1 MGHFR
6 SPEPRWARHRQ
17 TGAETGLFERRARRL
32 SAEHGIAVSRAE
44 VTDSPERARD
54 TARRPGGR
62 TVVKSQV
69 RTGGRGKAGGV
80 VRTADPA
87 AARRVLGME
96 VKGRTAA
103 AVMVAEPVDVES
115 ESRVS
120 CVPGPGGGRLP
131 GRRPRRGR
139 HGDRGGRGPAPR
151 GGARVAVEPAE
162 KMTTWRRP
170 GWRKRPARP
179 RRPPTSSYGWG
190 EALVREDARLVE
202 VDPLVRT
209 ARAGPSPSTA
219 RSPWTTTP
227 SSGTP
232 VGERGVPARRSAGGR
247 SRRQGP
253 RLRGTGR

>member
-1 MGHFR
+1 
-6 SPEPRWARHRQ
+6 
-17 TGAETGLFERRARRL
+17 
-32 SAEHGIAVSRAE
+32 
-44 VTDSPERARD
+44 
-54 TARRPGGR
+54 
-62 TVVKSQV
+62 
-69 RTGGRGKAGGV
+69 

-162 KMTTWRRP
+162 KMTTRRRP

-190 EALVREDARLVE
+190 RRWSARTPGSSRWTHWHV
-202 VDPLVRT
+202 PP
-209 ARAGPSPSTA
+209 GPD
-219 RSPWTTTP
+219 
-227 SSGTP
+227 
-232 VGERGVPARRSAGGR
+232 RRP
-247 SRRQGP
+247 RRQGHPGRQHPLPAPPWGSGASSPPADPLEAAAAAKGLPYLELDGEGGRHRP
-253 RLRGTGR
+253 RRRPGRVDIPAGIAEPGRVGPVSKVATLTYRLTRELRGTGFSICVVPG